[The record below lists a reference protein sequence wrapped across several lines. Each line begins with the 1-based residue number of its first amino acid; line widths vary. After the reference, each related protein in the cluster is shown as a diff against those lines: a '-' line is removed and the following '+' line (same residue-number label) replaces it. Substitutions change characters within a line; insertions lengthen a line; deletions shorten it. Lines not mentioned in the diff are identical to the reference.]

1 MQTLARSAEQRGI
14 RISECTQDARRELP
28 MDCCVGWFLRPWTRT
43 AESGRANWQ
52 PHFESSEADMRE
64 KSRDRAPCRPCYT
77 PRATFDVPP
86 YPAERYQAGDRTRS
100 AGKALGGQVGL

>member
-1 MQTLARSAEQRGI
+1 
-14 RISECTQDARRELP
+14 
-28 MDCCVGWFLRPWTRT
+28 
-43 AESGRANWQ
+43 
-52 PHFESSEADMRE
+52 MRE

-86 YPAERYQAGDRTRS
+86 YPAERYPAGDRTRS

>member
-1 MQTLARSAEQRGI
+1 MSAG
-14 RISECTQDARRELP
+14 SAALDANGGKRPRELAA
-28 MDCCVGWFLRPWTRT
+28 L
-43 AESGRANWQ
+43 
-52 PHFESSEADMRE
+52 FESSEAVMRE

-100 AGKALGGQVGL
+100 AGKALDGQFDL